1 MEAFYTYV
9 LQVNVALVIFYL
21 FYRLVLAGDVF
32 LEMKRFC
39 FWGMCGIA
47 FVYPFLDLALLVDKT
62 LPLQGM
68 VSGYAGM
75 ISGMAVAVVPNEGME
90 VLQWQDVL
98 AWVWGVGIIV
108 LLVRLVVIVFKIFRL
123 AGRGKRVYWEGML
136 LTIVPGMDEP
146 FSFFRWIFI
155 NPVLYGE
162 RETRQIV
169 LHEQAH
175 VRQWHSLDVMICE
188 CLCCLFW
195 LNPVVW
201 FWRKAVRENLEFLA
215 DRAVVVSGCG
225 KKDYQYLL
233 LRLSRKTDLP
243 GLVNNLN
250 VLPLK
255 KRIIMMNKKR
265 NLWEGLMRY
274 VLILPLTGL
283 LVLSVNA
290 DVVTDTAARVITGS
304 SVGVGRKIVAGK
316 VVDEKGM
323 PLRGVS
329 VILQGTTTGV
339 MTNTEG
345 CFQLNVEEEG
355 ILCFS
360 YVGRKTEVVSFRPG
374 EKNITVV
381 LPVEPVKLERAV
393 VVAYRQ
399 EEKQKIKTREE
410 NEEIFV
416 IVEEMPTFPEGDVM
430 DFLIKWLRYPTKA
443 VEEGVQGTVYVSFVV
458 DYTGKVVEPQIVR
471 GVSEEL
477 DSEVLRLVK
486 LMPSWKPGKQRGV
499 PVSVK
504 FTMPV
509 EFKLE
514 NSPSVDGNRGV

>member
-21 FYRLVLAGDVF
+21 FYRLVLVGDVF

-47 FVYPFLDLALLVDKT
+47 FVYPFLDLALLVDET

-75 ISGMAVAVVPNEGME
+75 ISGMAVAVVPNEGREM
-90 VLQWQDVL
+90 VQWQDVL
-98 AWVWGVGIIV
+98 AWVWGLGIIV
-108 LLVRLVVIVFKIFRL
+108 LLVRLVVIVFEIFRL

-136 LTIVPGMDEP
+136 LIIVPGMNEP

-155 NPVLYGE
+155 NPALYEESE
-162 RETRQIV
+162 RRQIV

-175 VRQWHSLDVMICE
+175 VRQWHSLDVMACE

-195 LNPVVW
+195 FNPVVW
-201 FWRKAVRENLEFLA
+201 FWRRAVRENLEFLA
-215 DRAVVVSGCG
+215 DRTVVASGCG

-233 LRLSRKTDLP
+233 LRLSRETDLR
-243 GLVNNLN
+243 GVVNNLN

-265 NLWEGLMRY
+265 NLWVGLLHY
-274 VLILPLTGL
+274 ALILPLMVL

-290 DVVTDTAARVITGS
+290 DVVKDTTARVMTGNS
-304 SVGVGRKIVAGK
+304 FGVEKKIVAGK

-329 VILQGTTTGV
+329 VILQGTATGA
-339 MTNTEG
+339 MTDTEG

-360 YVGRKTEVVSFRPG
+360 YVGRKTELISFRPG
-374 EKNITVV
+374 EKNIRVM
-381 LPVEPVKLERAV
+381 LPVEPVKLERMV
-393 VVAYRQ
+393 VVSYRQ
-399 EEKQKIKTREE
+399 EEKQKTKAREE
-410 NEEIFV
+410 KEEIFV
-416 IVEEMPTFPEGDVM
+416 AVEEMPVFPEGNVT
-430 DFLIKWLRYPTKA
+430 DFLAKWLRYPTKA

-458 DYTGKVVEPQIVR
+458 DYTGKVVEPRIVR

-514 NSPSVDGNRGV
+514 NSPSVEGN